1 MRRGVLNIAEFRA
14 HRGARFLER
23 SLVPIASG
31 SLLAGKYRLLASIGR
46 GGMGEVFAASDV
58 HTGAEVAVKVVS
70 RTRSSDV
77 FMQRLHREAM
87 AAGRI
92 RSDFVPR
99 VYDVDRTEEGEVFL
113 VMERLHGESLAERL
127 RARASAP
134 LTWDEVRR
142 IGDDLLSGLIDAHAA
157 GVVHRDLKPANVFV
171 VGARAR
177 ESGGPDGASGAGE
190 RAFILD
196 FGVCKFDLPDT
207 EKLTTTGESVGTI
220 AYMAPE
226 QIRGASKVD
235 ERADLYAFGVVVF
248 EALSG
253 RLPYDATGQMAMIAS
268 KLERRARTLR
278 EHAQVACPAAL
289 DAVIARALARRPED
303 RHGSAEELRA
313 AWRALGAANVMPRA
327 RTSRAGLP
335 APLDAQAGMTTGTI
349 DRVTYTSRASR
360 VGLVLAACA
369 LGLASVVVVA
379 ALRASPADG
388 TRRVEGVAP
397 VAVDVAAPGPAASAR
412 PATEPGA
419 SPAPDGSGAQAGGPR
434 GGASGSAAA
443 VDAGAAAPRRSGG
456 ARAGTKPAAAPAK
469 RPSGAPHIT
478 TEPRY

>member
-1 MRRGVLNIAEFRA
+1 
-14 HRGARFLER
+14 
-23 SLVPIASG
+23 VPIASG
-31 SLLAGKYRLLASIGR
+31 SLLAGKYQLLASIGR
-46 GGMGEVFAASDV
+46 GGMGEVFSASHV
-58 HTGAEVAVKVVS
+58 QTGAEVAVKVVS

-77 FMQRLHREAM
+77 LMQRLHREAV
-87 AAGRI
+87 AARRI

-99 VYDVDRTEEGEVFL
+99 VYDVDRTEEGELFL
-113 VMERLHGESLAERL
+113 VMERLHGESLADRL
-127 RARASAP
+127 RARAPLP

-157 GVVHRDLKPANVFV
+157 GVVHRDLKPANIFV
-171 VGARAR
+171 V
-177 ESGGPDGASGAGE
+177 GE

-253 RLPYDATGQMAMIAS
+253 CLPYEATGQMAMIAS

-278 EHAQVACPAAL
+278 EHAQVAFPAAL

-303 RHGSAEELRA
+303 RHASAEELRA
-313 AWRALGAANVMPRA
+313 AWRAMGAANVMPRA
-327 RTSRAGLP
+327 RTSPAGPL
-335 APLDAQAGMTTGTI
+335 APLDVQAGRTTGTI
-349 DRVTYTSRASR
+349 DRVTYSSRASR

-379 ALRASPADG
+379 ALRASPAEAP
-388 TRRVEGVAP
+388 RRVEAL
-397 VAVDVAAPGPAASAR
+397 ALATVDAGATSSAPGPAPSAR
-412 PATEPGA
+412 DTTRAGA
-419 SPAPDGSGAQAGGPR
+419 SRAPDGSGAQAR
-434 GGASGSAAA
+434 GGGDGTSAGAAA
-443 VDAGAAAPRRSGG
+443 VDAGAGPLRRSGG
-456 ARAGTKPAAAPAK
+456 TRAGAKSAGGPTKRSPA
-469 RPSGAPHIT
+469 APHIT